1 MKKYLI
7 PLICLLPLQTLSAD
21 QSKPDNVYSWGH
33 WAESI
38 QPGAGPGLSLA
49 PAPVQAPNVHLR
61 PNESAKITR
70 TQTQIIVALPQ
81 PAAPVVPG
89 APQLPV
95 VVTAPVNTPSADS
108 SGLNPGGTL

>member
-33 WAESI
+33 CAESI
-38 QPGAGPGLSLA
+38 QPAAGPGLSLA

-81 PAAPVVPG
+81 PAAPITAG
-89 APQLPV
+89 SPQLPG
-95 VVTAPVNTPSADS
+95 VVTAPTTITGSD
-108 SGLNPGGTL
+108 PGSLIGN